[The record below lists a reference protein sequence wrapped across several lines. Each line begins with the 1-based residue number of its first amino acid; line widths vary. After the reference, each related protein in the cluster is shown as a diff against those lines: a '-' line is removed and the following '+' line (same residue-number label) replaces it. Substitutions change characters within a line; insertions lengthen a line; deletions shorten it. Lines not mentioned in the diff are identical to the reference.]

1 MGASTI
7 VSLATPGISI
17 FLVTQ
22 IFTSD
27 FITFKNQGNIDV
39 KIKDYTIL
47 FNGTLT
53 PFIDLQSELYSE
65 KNMDILVNAPAEGS
79 KRIKFITA
87 NGISDCVEYG

>member
-1 MGASTI
+1 MGESTI

-17 FLVTQ
+17 VLVTQ
-22 IFTSD
+22 IFTSG

-47 FNGTLT
+47 VNGTLT
-53 PFIDLQSELYSE
+53 SFIDLQSELYSE
-65 KNMDILVNAPAEGS
+65 KNMDILVNVPAGGS

-87 NGISDCVEYG
+87 NGISYCVEYG